1 MSKLW
6 GGRFSLKTNAAVQK
20 FTESISYDH
29 KLYAY
34 DIQGSIAHAKGL
46 QKAGILSQPELKAI
60 VKGLEDIKVDI
71 ANGKVKFSAEYED
84 IHMNIEMFL
93 TKRIGAPAKKLH
105 TGRSRNDQVATDM
118 RLYVRD
124 KVQETITAIS
134 DLAQSL
140 ATLAK
145 DHTETIM
152 PGYTHLQIAQ
162 PVVLAHHL
170 LAYVE
175 MLLRDRERFHDQ
187 LKRINVMPLGSAALA
202 GTTYDIDR
210 DYVAGLLDFALISEN
225 SLDAVSDRDFIVEY
239 EAAAALLMTHVSRMA
254 EEIII
259 WNTAEY
265 KFIELNDAFATGS
278 SIMPQKKNPDIAELT
293 RGKVGRVVGNLM
305 AMLTTLK
312 GLPLAYNRDLQ
323 EDKERLFDTV
333 DTVLLTL
340 TVLKGLWETVNFN
353 TERMYDA
360 ALKGY
365 STATDLADYLA
376 KLGIPFREAHEY
388 TGRLVKY
395 AINQERPLQELT
407 IDEFTAV
414 CPKINN
420 RVYEILR
427 LEASVSARN
436 IYGGTAPT
444 QVKAAL
450 KRAFKRITERG

>member
-6 GGRFSLKTNAAVQK
+6 GGRFSEKTNSAVQK

-29 KLYAY
+29 VLYAY

-46 QKAGILSQPELKAI
+46 QKAGVLTAAELKSI
-60 VKGLEDIKVDI
+60 IKGLEDLRTDI
-71 ANGKVKFSAEYED
+71 ESGKIEFSPEYED
-84 IHMNIEMFL
+84 IHMNIEMLL
-93 TKRIGAPAKKLH
+93 TKRIGAAAKKLH
-105 TGRSRNDQVATDM
+105 TGRSRNDQVATDV
-118 RLYVRD
+118 RLYLRD
-124 KVQETITAIS
+124 KVQLTITAITE
-134 DLAQSL
+134 LAQTL
-140 ATLAK
+140 AVIAK

-162 PVVLAHHL
+162 PIVLAHHL

-175 MLLRDRERFHDQ
+175 MLLRDRERFYDQ
-187 LKRINVMPLGSAALA
+187 LKRINVLPLGSAALA
-202 GTTYDIDR
+202 GTTYALDR
-210 DYVAGLLDFALISEN
+210 DYVAGLLGFALVSEN

-254 EEIII
+254 EELII

-265 KFIELNDAFATGS
+265 KFIELNDAYATGS

-305 AMLTTLK
+305 AMLTTIK

-333 DTVLLTL
+333 ETSLLTL
-340 TVLKGLWETVNFN
+340 TVLKGLWATTTFN
-353 TERMYDA
+353 MERMYAA

-376 KLGIPFREAHEY
+376 KMGIPFREAHEY
-388 TGRLVKY
+388 TGKLVKY
-395 AINQERPLQELT
+395 AIAQERALQELT

-414 CPKINN
+414 CPKINDG
-420 RVYEILR
+420 VYAVLR
-427 LEASVSARN
+427 LESSVAARN
-436 IYGGTAPT
+436 IYGGTAPK

-450 KRAFKRITERG
+450 KRALKRIAERG